1 MTVPDHARAKELQK
15 KADEPQAVGKM
26 EIVATPT
33 PTKLNLASGRFEVY
47 DRYAGRLHRYVAA
60 EQKSMDRRRYKP
72 RGGKFGRPAHVL
84 IVDDHPLFV
93 EALQRAIVSAF
104 PGTETR
110 EAVSIEAAKNV
121 LNGRARF
128 DVVMLDLALPGT
140 RGFEGLLE
148 LRTRHPKLPI
158 VVVSALEDPR
168 IIQDVMRYGAAG
180 FISKSAGRAEIAAAL
195 KDVMDG
201 SLTLPKGYRPPEL
214 PPASEARGEV
224 VERLK
229 TLTPKQLSVLRMLR
243 QGLLNKQI
251 AHELQIEETTVKAH
265 VSEILRKLNV
275 TSRTQAVIE
284 AQKID
289 FETIRGDTGG

>member
-1 MTVPDHARAKELQK
+1 MWRLSRRAWIGVDTSLVE
-15 KADEPQAVGKM
+15 E
-26 EIVATPT
+26 
-33 PTKLNLASGRFEVY
+33 NLA
-47 DRYAGRLHRYVAA
+47 A
-60 EQKSMDRRRYKP
+60 
-72 RGGKFGRPAHVL
+72 PAHVL

-110 EAVSIEAAKNV
+110 EAVSIEAAKSV

-289 FETIRGDTGG
+289 FETIRGDTGA

>member
-1 MTVPDHARAKELQK
+1 MAVPAR
-15 KADEPQAVGKM
+15 
-26 EIVATPT
+26 I
-33 PTKLNLASGRFEVY
+33 
-47 DRYAGRLHRYVAA
+47 
-60 EQKSMDRRRYKP
+60 
-72 RGGKFGRPAHVL
+72 L

-93 EALQRAIVSAF
+93 EALQRAIISAF

-110 EAVSIEAAKNV
+110 DAISIEAAKKV
-121 LNGRARF
+121 LEGKEPF
-128 DVVMLDLALPGT
+128 DIVLLDLALPGT

-148 LRTRHPKLPI
+148 LRKLHPSLPI

-168 IIQDVMRYGAAG
+168 IVQDVMRYGAAG
-180 FISKSAGRAEIAAAL
+180 FVSKSADRSEIATAL

-201 SLTLPKGYRPPEL
+201 SLTLPKGYRPPEV
-214 PPASEARGEV
+214 PPAEGRGDLV
-224 VERLK
+224 HRLK
-229 TLTPKQLSVLRMLR
+229 MLTPKQLSVLHMLR

-275 TSRTQAVIE
+275 SSRTQAVIE

-289 FETIRGDTGG
+289 FESVMGETDDRA

>member
-1 MTVPDHARAKELQK
+1 LAAPAR
-15 KADEPQAVGKM
+15 
-26 EIVATPT
+26 
-33 PTKLNLASGRFEVY
+33 
-47 DRYAGRLHRYVAA
+47 
-60 EQKSMDRRRYKP
+60 
-72 RGGKFGRPAHVL
+72 VL

-104 PGTETR
+104 PGTATR
-110 EAVSIEAAKNV
+110 EAISIEAAKTV
-121 LNGRARF
+121 LESKEPV
-128 DVVMLDLALPGT
+128 DIVLLDLALPGT
-140 RGFEGLLE
+140 RGFDGLLE
-148 LRTRHPKLPI
+148 LRKLHPSLPI

-180 FISKSAGRAEIAAAL
+180 FVSKSADRSEIAAAL
-195 KDVMDG
+195 KEVMDG
-201 SLTLPKGYRPPEL
+201 SLTLPKGYKPPEA
-214 PPASEARGEV
+214 PPEARGDLV
-224 VERLK
+224 QRLK

-275 TSRTQAVIE
+275 SSRTQAVIE

-289 FETIRGDTGG
+289 FEAVVGESDDRP

>member
-1 MTVPDHARAKELQK
+1 M
-15 KADEPQAVGKM
+15 
-26 EIVATPT
+26 
-33 PTKLNLASGRFEVY
+33 
-47 DRYAGRLHRYVAA
+47 AA
-60 EQKSMDRRRYKP
+60 
-72 RGGKFGRPAHVL
+72 PAHVL

-104 PGTETR
+104 PGVETR
-110 EAVSIEAAKNV
+110 EAISIEAAKSV
-121 LNGRARF
+121 LDGREHF
-128 DVVMLDLALPGT
+128 DIVLLDLALPGT

-148 LRTRHPKLPI
+148 LRTLHPKLPI
-158 VVVSALEDPR
+158 VVVSALEEPR

-201 SLTLPKGYRPPEL
+201 LLTLPKGYRPPEL
-214 PPASEARGEV
+214 PSASQARGDV
-224 VERLK
+224 VQRLK

-289 FETIRGDTGG
+289 FETIRAEPGA

>member
-1 MTVPDHARAKELQK
+1 MAASAR
-15 KADEPQAVGKM
+15 
-26 EIVATPT
+26 I
-33 PTKLNLASGRFEVY
+33 
-47 DRYAGRLHRYVAA
+47 
-60 EQKSMDRRRYKP
+60 
-72 RGGKFGRPAHVL
+72 L

-110 EAVSIEAAKNV
+110 EAISIEAAKKV
-121 LNGRARF
+121 LDSKVPF
-128 DVVMLDLALPGT
+128 DIVLLDLALPGT

-148 LRTRHPKLPI
+148 LRKLHPSLPI

-168 IIQDVMRYGAAG
+168 IVQDVMRYGAAG
-180 FISKSAGRAEIAAAL
+180 FISKSADRSEIASAL

-201 SLTLPKGYRPPEL
+201 SLTLPKGYKPPEA
-214 PPASEARGEV
+214 PTASEARGDLV
-224 VERLK
+224 HRLK
-229 TLTPKQLSVLRMLR
+229 MLTPKQLSVLRMLR

-275 TSRTQAVIE
+275 SSRTQAVIE

-289 FETIRGDTGG
+289 FESVLGETDDKV

>member
-1 MTVPDHARAKELQK
+1 
-15 KADEPQAVGKM
+15 
-26 EIVATPT
+26 
-33 PTKLNLASGRFEVY
+33 LA
-47 DRYAGRLHRYVAA
+47 A
-60 EQKSMDRRRYKP
+60 
-72 RGGKFGRPAHVL
+72 PAHIL

-93 EALQRAIVSAF
+93 EALQRTIVSAF
-104 PGTETR
+104 PGTQTH
-110 EAVSIEAAKNV
+110 EAVSIDAAKKE
-121 LNGRARF
+121 LGTRTPF
-128 DVVMLDLALPGT
+128 DVVLLDLALPGT

-148 LRTRHPKLPI
+148 LRTLYPSVPI

-168 IIQDVMRYGAAG
+168 IVQDVMRYGAAG

-201 SLTLPKGYRPPEL
+201 SLTLPKGYRPQEV
-214 PPASEARGEV
+214 PAASDERDDLV
-224 VERLK
+224 HRLK
-229 TLTPKQLSVLRMLR
+229 MLTPKQLSVLRMLR

-275 TSRTQAVIE
+275 SSRTQAVIE

-289 FETIRGDTGG
+289 FGAILGETND

>member
-1 MTVPDHARAKELQK
+1 LAVPAR
-15 KADEPQAVGKM
+15 
-26 EIVATPT
+26 I
-33 PTKLNLASGRFEVY
+33 
-47 DRYAGRLHRYVAA
+47 
-60 EQKSMDRRRYKP
+60 
-72 RGGKFGRPAHVL
+72 L

-104 PGTETR
+104 PDTETHD
-110 EAVSIEAAKNV
+110 AVSIEAAKKV
-121 LNGRARF
+121 LDSKVPF
-128 DVVMLDLALPGT
+128 DVVLLDLALPGT

-148 LRTRHPKLPI
+148 LRKLHPSLPI

-168 IIQDVMRYGAAG
+168 IVQDVMRYGAAG
-180 FISKSAGRAEIAAAL
+180 FISKSADRSEIASAL

-201 SLTLPKGYRPPEL
+201 SLTLPKGYKPPEA
-214 PPASEARGEV
+214 PANSEARGDLV
-224 VERLK
+224 HRLK
-229 TLTPKQLSVLRMLR
+229 MLTPKQLSVLHMLR

-275 TSRTQAVIE
+275 SSRTQAVIE

-289 FETIRGDTGG
+289 FESVLGETDDKN

>member
-1 MTVPDHARAKELQK
+1 MAAPAR
-15 KADEPQAVGKM
+15 
-26 EIVATPT
+26 I
-33 PTKLNLASGRFEVY
+33 
-47 DRYAGRLHRYVAA
+47 
-60 EQKSMDRRRYKP
+60 
-72 RGGKFGRPAHVL
+72 L

-110 EAVSIEAAKNV
+110 EAISIEAAKKV
-121 LNGRARF
+121 LDSKVPF
-128 DVVMLDLALPGT
+128 DVVLLDLALPGT
-140 RGFEGLLE
+140 RGFDGLLE
-148 LRTRHPKLPI
+148 LRKLHPSLPI

-168 IIQDVMRYGAAG
+168 IVQDVMRYGAAG
-180 FISKSAGRAEIAAAL
+180 FISKSADRSEIASAL

-201 SLTLPKGYRPPEL
+201 SLTLPKGYKPPEA
-214 PPASEARGEV
+214 PADSEARGDLV
-224 VERLK
+224 HRLK
-229 TLTPKQLSVLRMLR
+229 MLTPKQLSVLRMLR

-275 TSRTQAVIE
+275 SSRTQAVIE

-289 FETIRGDTGG
+289 FESVLGETDDRA